1 MLIKDGSMDSC
12 LFLTSKEEAAM
23 KVLWASDE
31 PLSATEIAERIPNR
45 LWPSSSI
52 QSILRT
58 LEKKQ
63 AIEVAEITKIG
74 KSYGRL
80 FRPTISANEY
90 AVMQFNRYY
99 QKDDKAN
106 LSLISMLLGGK
117 NNKEEIAKILQELLN
132 QYKEE

>member
-1 MLIKDGSMDSC
+1 MSIKDNLDSC
-12 LFLTSKEEAAM
+12 FFLTSKEEAAM
-23 KVLWASDE
+23 KALWTSDE

-80 FRPTISANEY
+80 FRPTISADEY

-99 QKDDKAN
+99 QGDSKTSS
-106 LSLISMLLGGK
+106 SLISMLLGEK
-117 NNKEEIAKILQELLN
+117 NSKEEIAEVLQELLK
-132 QYKEE
+132 QYREE

>member
-1 MLIKDGSMDSC
+1 MLDKNNIDSYF
-12 LFLTSKEEAAM
+12 FLTSKEEEAM
-23 KVLWASDE
+23 NVLWTSDS

-45 LWPSSSI
+45 KWPSNSI

-63 AIEVAEITKIG
+63 AIKVAEITKIG

-80 FRPTISANEY
+80 FLPVISANEY

-99 QKDDKAN
+99 QGSEQDR
-106 LSLISMLLGGK
+106 LFLISALLGK
-117 NNKEEIAKILQELLN
+117 RKSKEEIAEALQELLN
-132 QYKEE
+132 KYKEE